1 MLFWQILID
10 GFAISSLYALGATGF
25 TLIFGVTG
33 VLNLSH
39 GAIMVAA
46 AVAAWAASGA
56 FGVGSYLCAAFGI
69 VVGLLLSLTTYYF
82 IVRRLQNSRRIRE
95 EEKEIFILTAT
106 LLWGIMIQEA
116 IAYLYTNNAKTVL
129 PIVEGVVSILGVRTP
144 ANEVFTAIVCWLTIG
159 ALWFFVNRTRAGKA
173 VLAAS
178 MNPRGVT
185 LLGIELS
192 QVYFAVWAVYGALAG
207 IAGVLLGM
215 FLGVSSYSAGPL
227 TASAFSIV
235 VLGGLGSVSGSLIA
249 AYVVGYLETLTA
261 YLVSPAYRAIP
272 ALLLLVAV
280 MYVRSRGL
288 MGRREVMLRRALLS
302 PPVLI
307 SLIVVLLASTLP
319 LYVSGYVLGLL
330 TIAYYFGVFSMAWDL
345 LFGFASEVTFAP
357 SFLIGLAAYTA
368 GILDSLYQPPIALCV
383 AAGVAAAM
391 IGGLVLALPALRVRG
406 PYFGLTT
413 LVAVLILQ
421 NFVVVAAGLTGG
433 EIGLTIPD
441 VISIDDKVNYWIALG
456 FMAVSGAI
464 LYGLTRSPVG
474 LILQASGQDPVQA
487 GALGF
492 NVTKHKLAGVLGSGF
507 FSGFA
512 GALMAFYL
520 GTASVGTFIDVT
532 VGVQVIIG
540 AVLGGRRT
548 ILGAVLGAVFLVA
561 LGETL
566 RPLGD
571 LATFIVSAVALIVV
585 LFFPAG
591 LLGMVKGAREAT

>member
-39 GAIMVAA
+39 GSIMVAA
-46 AVAAWAASGA
+46 AVAAWAVSGT
-56 FGVGSYLCAAFGI
+56 FGVGSYTGAVFGI
-69 VVGLLLSLTTYYF
+69 VVGLLLSLTTYF
-82 IVRRLQNSRRIRE
+82 LIVRRLQNSQKIRE

-144 ANEVFTAIVCWLTIG
+144 ANEVFTAVVCWLTIG

-192 QVYFAVWAVYGALAG
+192 TVYVAVWAIYGALAG

-272 ALLLLVAV
+272 ALLLLVVV
-280 MYVRSRGL
+280 MYVRPR
-288 MGRREVMLRRALLS
+288 
-302 PPVLI
+302 
-307 SLIVVLLASTLP
+307 
-319 LYVSGYVLGLL
+319 
-330 TIAYYFGVFSMAWDL
+330 
-345 LFGFASEVTFAP
+345 
-357 SFLIGLAAYTA
+357 
-368 GILDSLYQPPIALCV
+368 
-383 AAGVAAAM
+383 
-391 IGGLVLALPALRVRG
+391 
-406 PYFGLTT
+406 
-413 LVAVLILQ
+413 
-421 NFVVVAAGLTGG
+421 
-433 EIGLTIPD
+433 
-441 VISIDDKVNYWIALG
+441 
-456 FMAVSGAI
+456 
-464 LYGLTRSPVG
+464 
-474 LILQASGQDPVQA
+474 
-487 GALGF
+487 
-492 NVTKHKLAGVLGSGF
+492 
-507 FSGFA
+507 
-512 GALMAFYL
+512 
-520 GTASVGTFIDVT
+520 
-532 VGVQVIIG
+532 
-540 AVLGGRRT
+540 
-548 ILGAVLGAVFLVA
+548 
-561 LGETL
+561 
-566 RPLGD
+566 
-571 LATFIVSAVALIVV
+571 
-585 LFFPAG
+585 G
-591 LLGMVKGAREAT
+591 LLGRR